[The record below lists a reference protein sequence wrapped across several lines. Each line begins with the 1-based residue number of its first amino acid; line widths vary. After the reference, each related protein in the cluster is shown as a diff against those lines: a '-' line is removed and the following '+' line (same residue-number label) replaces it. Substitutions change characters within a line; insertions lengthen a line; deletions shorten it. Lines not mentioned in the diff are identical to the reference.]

1 MRCSSWVGTK
11 LLLQLLIKSPL
22 PRGRTKEASPT
33 HILSSLSP
41 SPISRPTSGSR
52 NQSPRTSWHTQRQY
66 SASSSASCR
75 RLDTAFVRHTCRTT
89 SHQHHNTVLVLD
101 RIRKEGGGKDS
112 QLFLE
117 GSIVLPL
124 SFIYQVITTTNGW
137 HWVNFW
143 VFFLLISLHYIIICQ
158 YYIPKWNR
166 MILKNLEKNFFQR
179 VPPLK
184 IFQNFEKCLFS
195 MLFQNML

>member
-117 GSIVLPL
+117 GCIVLPL
-124 SFIYQVITTTNGW
+124 SFIYQVYRIWRRG
-137 HWVNFW
+137 FA
-143 VFFLLISLHYIIICQ
+143 S
-158 YYIPKWNR
+158 
-166 MILKNLEKNFFQR
+166 
-179 VPPLK
+179 
-184 IFQNFEKCLFS
+184 KCLYCLLCWWCHPPHPS
-195 MLFQNML
+195 DLFNLLKRLCRREQDVEKTFYIRKS

>member
-1 MRCSSWVGTK
+1 MRCSSWVGAK
-11 LLLQLLIKSPL
+11 LLQQLLIKSPL

-89 SHQHHNTVLVLD
+89 SHQRNTTTLD
-101 RIRKEGGGKDS
+101 GIRKEGGGKDS

-117 GSIVLPL
+117 ACIVLPL
-124 SFIYQVITTTNGW
+124 SFIYQVYRIWRRG
-137 HWVNFW
+137 FA
-143 VFFLLISLHYIIICQ
+143 S
-158 YYIPKWNR
+158 
-166 MILKNLEKNFFQR
+166 
-179 VPPLK
+179 
-184 IFQNFEKCLFS
+184 KCLYCLLCWWCHPPHPS
-195 MLFQNML
+195 DLFNLLKRLCRREQDVEKTFYNRKS